1 MWQKPWGYKEG
12 FAVCGGLFLV
22 GTLWQVALGKCTLSL
37 LAWPVNIYAG
47 VVYVLLLLVLYI
59 FFRKY
64 YFVRWMS
71 SYQAAVS
78 AMISLVVMTV
88 IMGFTRQYRPEVTVT
103 GIEGWL
109 GFSQM
114 LSACSFVLLFFWFV
128 TLLGIVILRRIHHFT
143 VRDIPFL
150 LSHLGLFLVLTGAVL
165 GSADMQR
172 LEMTTQTGKAEWRA
186 FNKQKEMLELPLA
199 I

>member
-22 GTLWQVALGKCTLSL
+22 GTLWQVTLGKCTLSL
-37 LAWPVNIYAG
+37 FAWPVNIYAG
-47 VVYVLLLLVLYI
+47 VVYVLLLLALYL

-88 IMGFTRQYRPEVTVT
+88 IMGLTRQYRPEVAVT
-103 GIEGWL
+103 GVEGWL
-109 GFSQM
+109 
-114 LSACSFVLLFFWFV
+114 
-128 TLLGIVILRRIHHFT
+128 
-143 VRDIPFL
+143 
-150 LSHLGLFLVLTGAVL
+150 
-165 GSADMQR
+165 
-172 LEMTTQTGKAEWRA
+172 
-186 FNKQKEMLELPLA
+186 
-199 I
+199 

>member
-22 GTLWQVALGKCTLSL
+22 GTLWQVTLGKCTLSL
-37 LAWPVNIYAG
+37 FAWPVNIYAG
-47 VVYVLLLLVLYI
+47 VVYVLLLLALYL

-88 IMGFTRQYRPEVTVT
+88 IMGLTRQYRPEVAVT
-103 GIEGWL
+103 GVEGWL

-128 TLLGIVILRRIHHFT
+128 TLLGSAVRRS
-143 VRDIPFL
+143 DA
-150 LSHLGLFLVLTGAVL
+150 AVWCRSSRGR
-165 GSADMQR
+165 GSSPRRTRCRPWSSA
-172 LEMTTQTGKAEWRA
+172 G
-186 FNKQKEMLELPLA
+186 
-199 I
+199 